1 MTSAASSG
9 TTHVAATDNVAG
21 PHAYRWARGLV
32 LGASLGVTA
41 VAGVANLIPAF
52 DMAPRSMAAGV
63 IFWPVFAAALWWV
76 IGQIPF
82 FARMPRGTKW
92 LAFLWGAVV
101 AAAVAGVLEGPIG
114 STMSLAGGSAAEW
127 VPAAVAPA
135 IEETSKALG
144 VLVVF
149 LFLRRPF
156 TLVDGFATGA
166 MVGLGFQI
174 SEDLNYGGT
183 NAWLAGSDSWAVAVQ
198 SLLSRAVTG
207 FTSHWMLT
215 GVFGVGVAYLFVK
228 ESAGWG
234 KRVGVLVALGAAA
247 MAMHFLWN
255 SPGPD
260 GFAGT
265 WVVPTVKTLVILVIG
280 LLIMR
285 WSRDDEG
292 IFYTGYLNASD
303 PDVVTG
309 AERVALARGRSRFGA
324 RRAEARSGGW
334 AAWRHRGQLQRA
346 QAALAV
352 DLAVGNVQAS
362 ANAKRRV
369 LELKALPS

>member
-1 MTSAASSG
+1 MSAASAGTPPVEASG
-9 TTHVAATDNVAG
+9 HVAG
-21 PHAYRWARGLV
+21 PHAYRWARGIL
-32 LGASLGVTA
+32 LGASLGITF

-52 DMAPRSMAAGV
+52 AEAPRSMTVGV
-63 IFWPVFAAALWWV
+63 VFWPVFAAALWWV
-76 IGQIPF
+76 IGKIPF

-101 AAAVAGVLEGPIG
+101 AGAVAGVLEGPIG
-114 STMSLAGGSAAEW
+114 PKMALAGGAAAEW
-127 VPAAVAPA
+127 VPAAVAPF

-174 SEDLNYGGT
+174 SEDLGYGAT
-183 NAWLAGSDSWAVAVQ
+183 NAWLAGSDGWAAIVQ
-198 SLLSRAVTG
+198 SLLPRAVTG
-207 FTSHWMLT
+207 VFSHWLLT
-215 GVFGVGVAYLFVK
+215 GVFGVGLAYLFVK
-228 ESAGWG
+228 KSAGWG

-265 WVVPTVKTLVILVIG
+265 WVVPAVKALVILVVG
-280 LLIMR
+280 LLVMR
-285 WSRDDEG
+285 WARDDEG
-292 IFYTGYLNASD
+292 IFYTRYLKTLD
-303 PDVVTG
+303 PEVVTG
-309 AERVALARGRSRFGA
+309 GERVALARGRSRFGA
-324 RRAEARSGGW
+324 RRVAARSGGW
-334 AAWRHRGQLQRA
+334 AGWRHQGRLQTA
-346 QAALAV
+346 QSALAV
-352 DLAVGNVQAS
+352 DLAVGNAQAAADAQSRVQ
-362 ANAKRRV
+362 
-369 LELKALPS
+369 ELKALPS